1 MNQTRDRCARPRQRR
16 KEGKEPKVFDVFFL
30 YSKRG
35 ETLSECAAASGR
47 DDLDRWPV
55 IERVINAVAGERE
68 TPVFLLSPP
77 PPIQR
82 FTYIFP
88 PSLFPPLRAGPMVT
102 KFSFPYIPCD
112 GNEFHL
118 EAVHVIY
125 SQELTQH

>member
-68 TPVFLLSPP
+68 TPFFLLSPP
-77 PPIQR
+77 
-82 FTYIFP
+82 FNV
-88 PSLFPPLRAGPMVT
+88 LL
-102 KFSFPYIPCD
+102 
-112 GNEFHL
+112 
-118 EAVHVIY
+118 IY
-125 SQELTQH
+125 SLRLSFRHHGPALW

>member
-1 MNQTRDRCARPRQRR
+1 MRTSPPE
-16 KEGKEPKVFDVFFL
+16 KEGGQGAKSIRRL
-30 YSKRG
+30 LLIQQRG

-68 TPVFLLSPP
+68 TPVFLISPP